1 MGVSAALERRVC
13 LQVYDWGLL
22 RQGVPRSVTAT
33 RARITEPMRLDP
45 TFETFLDPAT
55 GYLMSRETAADMPP
69 SAKEVQVLSR
79 PGLSLSRARNIR
91 VLSRWVRPA
100 AVLVI
105 LLLFCIACAP
115 AGTPTPTR
123 QVIEPWVGQA
133 KTQVDI
139 SLPALTTPTPFS
151 VPEILPPTRSPD
163 QPYGSPTPDPLREPP
178 ATRDASER
186 YVVRYGDSLGGI
198 ALRYGVAASQIVSA
212 NSLANPNLLTVG
224 QVLLIPAPIPRDPG
238 PSFKILP
245 DSEFVYGPSST
256 QFDLNAFVVDGG
268 GALNTYVEEV
278 EGRDRS
284 GAELVQLVSQR
295 YSVDPRLLLAI
306 LEVQSSWLSQ
316 AVAPVATRTYPMG
329 FYSPGYEGLFSQL
342 SWAADQLNS
351 GFYRWRAGW
360 AGPYILSDGT
370 TILPGSGINAGT
382 AAVQSLFAL
391 LQNEGDWRWMVGEEG
406 FFQTYVSLFGNPFD
420 RAVDPLVPPDIKQ
433 PAMQLPFE
441 PGKVWS
447 FTGGPHG
454 AWGEGSAWAALDF
467 APPGNAL
474 GCMLSNEW
482 IVAVAD
488 GKILRSDNGEVIE
501 DLDGDGFEQTGW
513 VVLYMHVEDRGRVQV
528 GDEVKAGDRI
538 GHPSCEG
545 GIANGTHVHLARK
558 YNGEWIPADADLPFI
573 LDGWVSAG
581 LEYEYDGTLSRDGV
595 TLEAC
600 SCRNDENQIWR

>member
-1 MGVSAALERRVC
+1 MWPKKNEPMSLNRTFIPTSRSAFDDPLADDLSGVSPPDGRRARGPSRFFFSLARLGRVNSPSPR
-13 LQVYDWGLL
+13 LHPIGGLVGLL
-22 RQGVPRSVTAT
+22 LACSACTSVGA
-33 RARITEPMRLDP
+33 E
-45 TFETFLDPAT
+45 
-55 GYLMSRETAADMPP
+55 MP
-69 SAKEVQVLSR
+69 S
-79 PGLSLSRARNIR
+79 
-91 VLSRWVRPA
+91 
-100 AVLVI
+100 
-105 LLLFCIACAP
+105 
-115 AGTPTPTR
+115 R

-133 KTQVDI
+133 QAQVDI
-139 SLPALTTPTPFS
+139 GVSLEATPP
-151 VPEILPPTRSPD
+151 PDPILELLPPTRSPD
-163 QPYGSPTPDPLREPP
+163 QPYASPTADPVREPP
-178 ATRDASER
+178 ATREASER

-198 ALRYGVAASQIVSA
+198 ALRYGVGASQIIAA
-212 NSLANPNLLTVG
+212 NGLVNPNLLTVG
-224 QVLLIPAPIPRDPG
+224 QVLLIPAPIPREPG
-238 PSFKILP
+238 PSFKIIP
-245 DSEFVYGPSST
+245 DSELVYGPSST
-256 QFDLNAFVVDGG
+256 QFDLSGFVQDGG
-268 GALNTYVEEV
+268 GALNAYVEEI

-284 GAELVQLVSQR
+284 GVELVQLVSQR
-295 YSVDPRLLLAI
+295 YSVDPRLLLAV
-306 LEVQSSWLSQ
+306 LEVKSGWLSQ
-316 AVAPVATRTYPMG
+316 AEAPVATRTYPMG
-329 FYSPGYEGLFSQL
+329 FYAPGYEGLFSQL
-342 SWAADQLNS
+342 SWAADQLNA

-360 AGPYILSDGT
+360 AGPFILSDGT

-382 AAVQSLFAL
+382 AAVQNLFAL
-391 LQNEGDWRWMVGEEG
+391 LENEGDWRWMVGEDG
-406 FFQTYVSLFGNPFD
+406 FYQTYVGLFGNPFD
-420 RAVDPLVPPDIKQ
+420 RAVEPLVPTDIEQ

-482 IVAVAD
+482 IAAVAD

-501 DLDGDGFEQTGW
+501 DLDGDGYEQTGW
-513 VVLYMHVEDRGRVQV
+513 VILYMHVEDRGRVQV

-545 GIANGTHVHLARK
+545 GVANGTHVHLARK

-573 LDGWVSAG
+573 LDGWLSAG